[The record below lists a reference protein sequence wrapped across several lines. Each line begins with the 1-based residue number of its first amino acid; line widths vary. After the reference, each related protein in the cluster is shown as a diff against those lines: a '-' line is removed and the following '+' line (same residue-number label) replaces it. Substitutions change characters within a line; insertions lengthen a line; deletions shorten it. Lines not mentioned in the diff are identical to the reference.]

1 MGRVFLALDPN
12 LDRNIALKV
21 MAPLQLA
28 DPDERAVLERRF
40 LNEARAAARLHH
52 PGIVMVLD
60 ADTDAASGSSYL
72 AMELVEGRSLKDLL
86 RESGRLPAATVSDL
100 GVQVA
105 RALDHAHRAGVVH
118 RDVKPANI
126 LVSPE
131 GRVKVTDFGIAKVAS
146 QSMTLTGQ
154 ILGSPFF
161 MSPEQVK
168 GVPVDGRSDL
178 FSLGS
183 ILYQCATGELPFAGE
198 TLAAVTYKVTQVD
211 PPPPR
216 SHVPDLPSTLEAVIE
231 RALQKDPARRFQT
244 GADMADSL
252 EAVAR
257 EPGLAA
263 GSVRDSEPDTEAD
276 RHPDVSGGSTGSDA
290 GKPVAGPASVGAP
303 SISRTIRPRAGIPR
317 LPLMVGGVA
326 LSLLLFGLFV
336 HRAGNPPDPP
346 AGPGVEVGDPGRRDP
361 TRPAAGDGANAVEIP
376 ETIEPP
382 PVPSATLRITYLHRL
397 TRARLSVSV
406 DGQAVWSR
414 DVDRPG
420 GILKRVSGRRVEGSI
435 PVPPGP
441 HTIEVRVTA
450 QPRDIDLREV
460 VQGTFREGEVRRLR
474 VGLNPV
480 TKNLK
485 LSWTD

>member
-1 MGRVFLALDPN
+1 MGRVFLARDPN

-60 ADTDAASGSSYL
+60 ADTDAATGSSYL

-100 GVQVA
+100 GSQVA
-105 RALDHAHRAGVVH
+105 RALDHAHRASVVH

-183 ILYQCATGELPFAGE
+183 ILYQCATGELPFGGDS
-198 TLAAVTYKVTQVD
+198 LAAVTYGVTQVD

-244 GADMADSL
+244 GADMAEAL

-290 GKPVAGPASVGAP
+290 GKPVA
-303 SISRTIRPRAGIPR
+303 RAGIPR
-317 LPLMVGGVA
+317 LPRMVGGVA

-346 AGPGVEVGDPGRRDP
+346 AGPGVEVGDPGLQDP
-361 TRPAAGDGANAVEIP
+361 TRPAAGDGANAIEIP

-382 PVPSATLRITYLHRL
+382 LVSSATLRITYLHRL

-441 HTIEVRVTA
+441 HAIEVRVTA